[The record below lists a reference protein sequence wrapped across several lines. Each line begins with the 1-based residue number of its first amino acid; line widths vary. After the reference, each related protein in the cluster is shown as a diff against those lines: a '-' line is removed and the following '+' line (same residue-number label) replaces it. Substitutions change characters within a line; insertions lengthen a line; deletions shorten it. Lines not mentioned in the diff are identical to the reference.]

1 MADKN
6 KFLDITGLQIL
17 CNKLLA
23 LITGKA
29 NADLS
34 NVDRNA
40 LKDVLQGA
48 LSAAS
53 IYEAIIG
60 TDWTENS
67 DTGVKTQ
74 FVEITGITAEHTA
87 KVDHSNAS
95 VDGTSDGYATFVEE
109 ENQYLTHIT
118 NGFAETVEG
127 GIEFTIFGDAPTV
140 PIPIIVEVV

>member
-6 KFLDITGLQIL
+6 QFLDKTGLDFLIS
-17 CNKLLA
+17 KLVA
-23 LITGKA
+23 LINGKV

-34 NVDRNA
+34 NVDRKALNA
-40 LKDVLQGA
+40 VIKGA
-48 LSAAS
+48 GSAA
-53 IYEAIIG
+53 AICDATIG
-60 TDWTENS
+60 TNWTENN

-74 FVEITGITAEHTA
+74 FVEISGVTANHTA

-109 ENQYLTHIT
+109 ENQYLNYIT